1 MSFKNPHKLKS
12 DKKPFQKTDDK
23 AKTATVKT
31 KAKKPK

>member
-12 DKKPFQKTDDK
+12 DKKPFQKVAVK
-23 AKTATVKT
+23 VKTATVKT